1 MWVFRVLTTTA
12 DVASEERHKLLA
24 TVQQLR
30 HMLSQHLRFQDSL
43 TYQIMI
49 DLGQKNW
56 HFSTGVGWLG

>member
-30 HMLSQHLRFQDSL
+30 HMLSQHLRFQFDVS
-43 TYQIMI
+43 
-49 DLGQKNW
+49 DND
-56 HFSTGVGWLG
+56 